1 MTLETF
7 QNAENKISVTD
18 QTKNEME
25 QHAPEKA
32 AGIEGVELKTED
44 QLSEGIELPELK
56 GLDILKEGTYAI
68 DPEKTIYN
76 MVAVVKK
83 MEVQLHETLR
93 LNSDLEKDFN
103 DSKVLILDLKAEK
116 AELEN
121 IILRMEEEIPS
132 KRELQMEIEYL
143 IDERNSTQGKI
154 RDLKHKIIELNK
166 NAEHQNEIISDLKE
180 DKKNYRVESDY
191 LVIKLDSLMKNNRI
205 HLDEIKKLNRENLAK
220 DEKIKALEQE
230 LKKADEERFRMYKG
244 KII

>member
-1 MTLETF
+1 MALETF
-7 QNAENKISVTD
+7 QNTDNKSSVTD
-18 QTKNEME
+18 QAKNEME
-25 QHAPEKA
+25 QHTPEKA
-32 AGIEGVELKTED
+32 AGIQGVELKTED

-76 MVAVVKK
+76 MVTAVKK
-83 MEVQLHETLR
+83 MEVQLHETLH

-154 RDLKHKIIELNK
+154 GDLKHKIVELNK
-166 NAEHQNEIISDLKE
+166 NAEQQNEIISNLKE
-180 DKKNYRVESDY
+180 DKNNNKVESDY

-220 DEKIKALEQE
+220 DEKIKTVEQE
-230 LKKADEERFRMYKG
+230 LKKADEERFKMYKG